1 MNLLTKSCLLIS
13 GDPRDH
19 EVFIDVLSDLAPNA
33 HFMLA
38 DNAMD
43 ALDFL
48 EQDSITPDYI
58 FVELD
63 MIGINGVEFL
73 RESKRVSLLRN
84 VPVII
89 HSPEPVPEKIRMLK
103 EMGAF
108 AIFFRPYSYWS
119 VHNVLSL
126 CFQDGYKMCLN

>member
-19 EVFIDVLSDLAPNA
+19 VVFIDVLSDLAPNA
-33 HFMLA
+33 DFMLA
-38 DNAMD
+38 DNAID
-43 ALDFL
+43 ALVFL
-48 EQDSITPDYI
+48 EQYSLAPDYI

-73 RESKRVSLLRN
+73 RESKKVSSLRN

-89 HSPEPVPEKIRMLK
+89 HSPEPVPEKIGLLQ

-108 AIFFRPYSYWS
+108 AIFFRPYNYWS

-126 CFQDGYKMCLN
+126 CFQDRYRMCLN